1 MFSFGVGILQLVLK
15 GIEGE
20 HRLKVVEKEN
30 KRLEEALA
38 QETQRTA
45 YYRNQVHFHREKS
58 RELEWNLLNQR
69 AEELQSRRP
78 PS

>member
-1 MFSFGVGILQLVLK
+1 MLSLGAGILHLALK
-15 GIEGE
+15 GIDCD
-20 HRLKVVEKEN
+20 HRLKAAEKEN

-58 RELEWNLLNQR
+58 RELEWNLLNHR
-69 AEELQSRRP
+69 AEESQSRRP

>member
-1 MFSFGVGILQLVLK
+1 MLSLGVGILHLVLK
-15 GIEGE
+15 GIECE
-20 HRLKVVEKEN
+20 HRLKVAEKEN

-38 QETQRTA
+38 HEAQRTT

-58 RELEWNLLNQR
+58 RELEWNLLNHR
-69 AEELQSRRP
+69 AEESQSRRQ